1 VKVVYEEGILKGVK
15 YAGKKSFR
23 TITGM
28 LLEQQSLST

>member
-1 VKVVYEEGILKGVK
+1 MVVYKEGIEEGVM

>member
-1 VKVVYEEGILKGVK
+1 MVACKEGIKEGVN

-23 TITGM
+23 TVAGM

>member
-1 VKVVYEEGILKGVK
+1 VVVVYEEGIVEGVK

-23 TITGM
+23 TVTGM